1 MSMFYLNVYV
11 YAAVVSIGN
20 LLCIYMYI
28 LMRVQLNEIVV
39 QLLLLC

>member
-1 MSMFYLNVYV
+1 MFYLNVYV

-20 LLCIYMYI
+20 SLSIYMYI
-28 LMRVQLNEIVV
+28 LVLNEIVV